1 MSNEKSSN
9 VCDDVKASYVQVQS
23 FVLGVDPY
31 PGWFAVKSDAGLI
44 TYLYDDA
51 GALRA
56 IKFTDM
62 MEIERTAYIGDRII
76 YRYGDMIVVPSSW
89 TK

>member
-1 MSNEKSSN
+1 MSNETSSN
-9 VCDDVKASYVQVQS
+9 VGDNVKVSYVQVQS
-23 FVLGVDPY
+23 FVLGVDQY
-31 PGWFAVKSDAGLI
+31 PSWFAAKSDAGLI
-44 TYLYDDA
+44 IYLYDDA
-51 GALRA
+51 GVLRA

-62 MEIERTAYIGDRII
+62 MGTERTAYIGDRII